1 MKHLKRLI
9 FIFFLL
15 AVCAGTFSCSATPQ
29 RIYYLLKYKNNYNIK
44 SDSPTIHSLKEILEK
59 NEKIKFYPNNSLT
72 LLQTGDEVLSRMY
85 RLIESANSEICIDQY
100 IFRNDEVGIDFFKLL
115 QQKSESGV
123 KVRIIIDKLGSF
135 GPSFYYSK
143 YLKSASK
150 IQLRFFNPVLWWS
163 IIKINNRD
171 HSKLLIVDSKTAV
184 ISGIGL
190 GKEYKYWR
198 DIGVEIQGPV
208 LFDIKKK
215 FEETWRKSG
224 YGWFGKDI
232 PFPGLNELKSEF
244 DKLFLKKIKID
255 DSLKN
260 NLQGSADARLLQASP
275 DFSNRIVFETFLKAI
290 NSSSN
295 YVYITNSYFL
305 PNKLFRNSLINA
317 VKRGVDVKI
326 ILPSKTDLPLL
337 RRTSHLY

>member
-1 MKHLKRLI
+1 MKFTKQLLLKFLFI
-9 FIFFLL
+9 FI
-15 AVCAGTFSCSATPQ
+15 CAGIISCSATPK
-29 RIYYLLKYKNNYNIK
+29 RIYYLIKYNNNYDIK
-44 SDSPTIHSLKEILEK
+44 SDSPTLHSLKETLEK
-59 NEKIKFYPNNSLT
+59 NEKIKFYSNNSVT

-150 IQLRFFNPVLWWS
+150 IQIRFFNPVLWWS

-232 PFPGLNELKSEF
+232 PFPGLNELKSKF
-244 DKLFLKKIKID
+244 DKLFLKKIRTD
-255 DSLKN
+255 NSLKN
-260 NLQGSADARLLQASP
+260 NFAGNAEARLLYSSP
-275 DFSNRIVFETFLKAI
+275 DFSNRLVFETFLKAI

-295 YVYITNSYFL
+295 YIYITNSYLVF
-305 PNKLFRNSLINA
+305 
-317 VKRGVDVKI
+317 
-326 ILPSKTDLPLL
+326 
-337 RRTSHLY
+337 